1 MAIFCFFFMFLA
13 LKMKNMMVTRQ
24 KMIVFASSID
34 FTTPWNILER
44 YSLKNH
50 FKKLQIPKIPPW
62 HKEGIQ
68 LVSTVDHFV
77 EKC

>member
-1 MAIFCFFFMFLA
+1 MFLA

-44 YSLKNH
+44 YSLKNY

-62 HKEGIQ
+62 HKEG
-68 LVSTVDHFV
+68 
-77 EKC
+77 

>member
-1 MAIFCFFFMFLA
+1 
-13 LKMKNMMVTRQ
+13 MVTRQ

-62 HKEGIQ
+62 HKEGDFARVPRLRLRRGSYLCK
-68 LVSTVDHFV
+68 LVLT
-77 EKC
+77 